1 MIVPAIHTLD
11 NARVQEVRN
20 VHLMGR
26 PTSQEELEV
35 GDSITNAFFQHTQ
48 KVDQYGCFF
57 LYKEMTVNWSTKMVR
72 VDRLVFQD
80 H

>member
-48 KVDQYGCFF
+48 KVDQYSGHF
-57 LYKEMTVNWSTKMVR
+57 LYKEMTINWSTKMVR
-72 VDRLVFQD
+72 LDRSIFQD
-80 H
+80 R